1 MKGDANVIKHLNVC
15 LKNELTAIN
24 QYFLHSRLFD
34 DWGMTKLARHEYK
47 ESIEE
52 MQHADLLIKRILF
65 LEGHPNLQELDKLH
79 IGEDVKEALE
89 SDLKI
94 EHKGRDDLLAAI
106 KTSEAAGD
114 YVSRDLFLTI
124 LKDEEG
130 HIDHLETQL
139 TNIGLQGIQN
149 FVQQNTDTAD
159 AGGKED

>member
-1 MKGDANVIKHLNVC
+1 MKGDATVLKHLNII

-24 QYFLHSRLFD
+24 QYFLHSRMFE
-34 DWGMTKLARHEYK
+34 DWGLTKLARHEYK

-65 LEGHPNLQELDKLH
+65 LEGHPNLQQLDKLH
-79 IGEDVKEALE
+79 IGENVKEALE

-106 KTSEAAGD
+106 KHAESVGD

-139 TNIGLQGIQN
+139 TNIELQGMQN
-149 FVQQNTDTAD
+149 FVQQNTDPAD
-159 AGGKED
+159 AGNEG